1 MVERPNSV
9 VKELVENAMDAGAT
23 SITVEIKEGGI
34 SFIRI
39 TDNGTG
45 IEKSEIRNA
54 FLRHATSKI
63 KTAEDLSNIT
73 SLGFRGEALSSICAV
88 AQVGVITKVRDSL
101 TGIRF
106 CIEGGMNEQDSYGLS
121 DVYISRVDKATT
133 ERQLLDL
140 HSEMVFD
147 YAKRMK
153 RLNKK
158 RVMNI
163 YCIKAMEYISNNL
176 HRSISVNE
184 VADHLKIDRS
194 YFSKLFKN
202 ETGMTVTAYIR
213 RKKISA
219 AQDMLI
225 YTDLP
230 CSAVSEILGFASQS
244 YFTENFKRLCGM
256 TPGEY
261 RTKNYRRYWDN
272 GDRLDG

>member
-1 MVERPNSV
+1 MKTDIS
-9 VKELVENAMDAGAT
+9 KELSGRHFSNRELGLSHPTYDTELAFYELV
-23 SITVEIKEGGI
+23 K
-34 SFIRI
+34 
-39 TDNGTG
+39 NGDTEALEEMKRSG
-45 IEKSEIRNA
+45 KMSDVNIPERGTLSEDKIRN
-54 FLRHATSKI
+54 LKYHI
-63 KTAEDLSNIT
+63 IVTA
-73 SLGFRGEALSSICAV
+73 AMVC
-88 AQVGVITKVRDSL
+88 
-101 TGIRF
+101 RF

-121 DVYISRVDKATT
+121 DIYISRVDKAST

-153 RLNKK
+153 RLGTGKY
-158 RVMNI
+158 MNI
-163 YCIKAMEYISNNL
+163 YCIKAMEYISDNL
-176 HRSISVNE
+176 HRAVSVKE
-184 VADHLKIDRS
+184 IAEHLKIDRS
-194 YFSKLFKN
+194 YFSKLFKK
-202 ETGMTVTAYIR
+202 ETGMTVSMYIR

-261 RTKNYRRYWDN
+261 RIKNYRRHWDN
-272 GDRLDG
+272 GDSLDD